1 MAQDKLFV
9 ESEADAYFRRNPDS
23 LVAVGSSVPTL
34 AALALFDLPK
44 QGTLLDIGGS
54 TGLVAAGFLRDH
66 PLWKAYVVEPSNE
79 AITAGQAAFPQVEF
93 YQGTITRSLPPEIS
107 DSLCTVIVVSSV
119 YHWIE
124 RSLLSRAI
132 ANTDSALA
140 DEGYLVVA
148 DFDGP
153 FPRANPYIHRP
164 GLFTYKQDYTSCF
177 LALGIYHLVYRRSY
191 ESGSASN
198 PDDNYDRQWMTAVL
212 RKDLD
217 GRYAKP
223 TH

>member
-9 ESEADAYFRRNPDS
+9 DSEADAYFRRNQDS
-23 LVAVGSSVPTL
+23 LVAVGSSDPTL

-54 TGLVAAGFLRDH
+54 TGLLTAGFLRDH

-79 AITAGQAAFPQVEF
+79 AITAGRMAFPQVEF
-93 YQGTITRSLPPEIS
+93 SQGTITRSLPPGIS
-107 DSLCTVIVVSSV
+107 DSIYTVVVVSGV
-119 YHWIE
+119 YCWIE

-132 ANTDSALA
+132 ANTDSVLA
-140 DEGYLVVA
+140 DGGYLVVV

-153 FPRANPYIHRP
+153 FPRANPSMHRP
-164 GLFTYKQDYTSCF
+164 GVFTYKHDYPSCF
-177 LALGIYHLVYRRSY
+177 LALGIYHLEYRRSY
-191 ESGSASN
+191 LSGSAAN
-198 PDDNYDRQWMTAVL
+198 PDDAYDRQWMTSVL
-212 RKDLD
+212 RKDLN

-223 TH
+223 AR

>member
-1 MAQDKLFV
+1 MSQERIFLDG
-9 ESEADAYFRRNPDS
+9 EADAWIRRSPDS
-23 LVAVGSSVPTL
+23 LVAADPSDPVL

-44 QGTLLDIGGS
+44 QGTLLDIGGAA
-54 TGLVAAGFLRDH
+54 GRIAAGFLREH
-66 PLWKAYVVEPSNE
+66 PMWKAYVVEPSNE
-79 AITAGQAAFPQVEF
+79 AITAGRAAFPQVEF
-93 YQGTITRSLPPEIS
+93 YQGSITQPLPTGIS

-164 GLFTYKQDYTSCF
+164 GLFTYKQDYPSCF
-177 LALGIYHLVYRRSY
+177 LALGIYHLEYRRSY
-191 ESGSASN
+191 LSWSAAN
-198 PDDNYDRQWMTAVL
+198 PDDAYDRKWMTAVL

-223 TH
+223 AR